1 MRKLTVCLE
10 NCYGIKKLDKEF
22 VFNDSNVIAIYAPN
36 GVMKTSFLK
45 TLADIENPKEEMYG
59 KDAICS
65 IKDESGNPILQDNI
79 FTVKSLDES
88 YIIKNESK
96 LLVNKELREEYDS
109 IYSDVET
116 KKNNLLKQLK
126 ISAEVT
132 GRDIKIIERQILSD
146 FSAGGTFIEL
156 LADLSERLGQYLESP
171 LADIA
176 YTNIFNHDTEKILK
190 ENDFITALDS
200 YMGIYNSLLEQSD
213 FFKPG
218 FDHYN
223 ANIVTKALSNDGW
236 FQAGH
241 KVKISG
247 NSVEIGSKEELE
259 AVINAEK
266 EKIVNND
273 ELKRS
278 FKVIDDIIT
287 TKAARI
293 FRTYINEHNEI
304 LPELSNCTLFKQKL
318 WLAYMAKNKREC
330 DELLEIHNQ
339 SQERLRAIIQEA
351 HSETQKW
358 NNVMSI
364 FNNRFFVPFKMSIT
378 NEVDAVLGLSA
389 PQRQIT
395 FNDGTADVR
404 TDEDTLR
411 RILSQGEK
419 RAKYLLDI
427 IFDIESLKLSDG
439 EKLLVFDDIADS
451 FDYKNKYAIIE
462 YLKDLADLKE
472 KFNIIIL
479 THNFDFYRSV
489 TNRLGIPRRN
499 RLLAEKSDDVIELVH
514 EKYQK
519 KSPFQI
525 WKQCQSAKDAIVLI
539 PFVRNLIE
547 FTKDETDADYI
558 FLTALLHQKQNTSN
572 ISMQQLQ
579 TVINR
584 HIQIPADGGGIFFR
598 DEKVETRIYNLAQGI
613 LRNTQTKMELEDK
626 VILSMAIRLRI
637 EKFMIDEIND
647 ANFVQSITSNQTQ
660 KLSTKFNQMF
670 PNREEAKSVISK
682 VNLMTPEN
690 IHINSFMYEPILDM
704 SNEYLKSLYEQ
715 VIQLTMPDEHNDT
728 YHE

>member
-59 KDAICS
+59 KEAVCS
-65 IKDESGNPILQDNI
+65 IKDETGNPILQDNI
-79 FTVKSLDES
+79 FTVKSLDET

-126 ISAEVT
+126 ISAGFT
-132 GRDIKIIERQILSD
+132 GRDIKIIESQILSD
-146 FSAGGTFIEL
+146 FSARGTFIEL
-156 LADLSERLGQYLESP
+156 LADLSQRLEQYLESP
-171 LADIA
+171 LADLA
-176 YTNIFNHDTEKILK
+176 YTNIFNQDTEKILK
-190 ENDFITALDS
+190 ESDFITALDS
-200 YMGIYNSLLEQSD
+200 YMEIYNVLLERSD

-259 AVINAEK
+259 AIINAEK
-266 EKIVNND
+266 EKFVNND

-287 TKAARI
+287 TKATRI
-293 FRTYINEHNEI
+293 FRTYINEHKEI
-304 LPELSNCTLFKQKL
+304 LPELSDCALFKQKL
-318 WLAYMAKNKREC
+318 WLAYTAKNKREC
-330 DELLEIHNQ
+330 EELLEIHNQ
-339 SQERLRAIIQEA
+339 SQERLKTIIQEA

-364 FNNRFFVPFKMSIT
+364 FNNRFFVPFKVSIT

-395 FNDGTADVR
+395 FNDGTADIR

-489 TNRLGIPRRN
+489 TNRLGVPRSN
-499 RLLAEKSDDVIELVH
+499 RLFAEKSDDVIELVQ

-525 WKQCQSAKDAIVLI
+525 WKQCQNAKDAIVLI

-547 FTKDETDADYI
+547 FTKDENDADYI

-579 TVINR
+579 DVVNR

-647 ANFVQSITSNQTQ
+647 VDFVQSITSNQTQ

-670 PNREEAKSVISK
+670 PNREDAKSVISK

-704 SNEYLKSLYEQ
+704 SNEYLKGLYNQ
-715 VIQLTMPDEHNDT
+715 VIQLTMPGEHNDT

>member
-489 TNRLGIPRRN
+489 TNRLGIPRPN
-499 RLLAEKSDDVIELVH
+499 RLLAEKSDDVIELVQ